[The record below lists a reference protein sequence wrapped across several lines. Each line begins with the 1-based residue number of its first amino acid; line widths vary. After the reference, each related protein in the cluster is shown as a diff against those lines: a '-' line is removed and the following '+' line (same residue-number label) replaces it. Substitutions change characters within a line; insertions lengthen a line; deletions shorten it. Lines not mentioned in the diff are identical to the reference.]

1 MSIGMELR
9 VCAGARVF
17 LDGRQFFL
25 ARETRAGAGADKKKI
40 APDLVT
46 SG

>member
-17 LDGRQFFL
+17 LDGRQFFWHGNPVLVL
-25 ARETRAGAGADKKKI
+25 ARIKKN